1 LTTKRIDD
9 DLERRL
15 DVLCDEG
22 WELWCRFDREVRQ
35 DDWHPFVA
43 ADYDRVRQA
52 LVRLRAPGLR
62 FLELGSATG
71 VITIMADLLGYEAFG
86 IELDADLVLM
96 ARQLASRS
104 RSQARFFNGS
114 FLPTGFRRPEGE
126 DPRLGTIG
134 AASSA
139 YPQIGHTLSDF
150 DVVFGFPWDGE
161 QNIMHELM
169 HDWGSHE
176 ARLLLHSVTR
186 GVEIFRGGKL
196 ENL

>member
-1 LTTKRIDD
+1 MTTQTVDD
-9 DLERRL
+9 GLQRRL
-15 DVLCDEG
+15 EALCEEG
-22 WELWCRFDREVRQ
+22 WELWSRFDMEVRQ

-43 ADYDRVRQA
+43 ADYGVVQQA

-86 IELDADLVLM
+86 IELDADLVSM
-96 ARQLASRS
+96 ARKLATRSGSR
-104 RSQARFFNGS
+104 ARFFHGS
-114 FLPTGFRRPEGE
+114 FLPAGFGRRDGE

-134 AASSA
+134 TASSA
-139 YPQIGHTLSDF
+139 YPEIGHTLSDF

-161 QNIMHELM
+161 QRMMHELM
-169 HDWGSHE
+169 RDWGSHE

-186 GVEIFRGGKL
+186 GVETFRGGKL
-196 ENL
+196 EHL